1 MARRSLLTGDE
12 RQKLFAP
19 PVTDREVARCYT
31 FSAEDLEWI
40 EARHGAS
47 NQLGV
52 AVQMALLRHPGFG
65 WRLGETVPAAVLRF
79 LAAQVHVLPSALDG
93 YARRQQTRLTHVRQL
108 HERLALRPFNRTD
121 LRHAVEIAS
130 AAARS
135 TDKGGPIV
143 ETLIA

>member
-12 RQKLFAP
+12 RRRLFEP

-40 EARHGAS
+40 EARYGAH

-65 WRLGETVPAAVLRF
+65 WRLGERVPSAVLGF
-79 LAAQVHVLPSALDG
+79 LANQVHVGPSALDD
-93 YARRQQTRLTHVRQL
+93 YAKRPQTRLAHVRQL
-108 HERLALRPFNRTD
+108 HQRLALRPFNRTD
-121 LRHAVEIAS
+121 LRKAVAIAAKAS
-130 AAARS
+130 W
-135 TDKGGPIV
+135 
-143 ETLIA
+143 